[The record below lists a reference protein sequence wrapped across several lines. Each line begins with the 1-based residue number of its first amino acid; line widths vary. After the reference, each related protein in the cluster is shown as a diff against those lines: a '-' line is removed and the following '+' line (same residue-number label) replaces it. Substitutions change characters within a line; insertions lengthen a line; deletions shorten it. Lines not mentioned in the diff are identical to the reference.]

1 MSSPLFQQ
9 IEFLSKE
16 KGIDP
21 EIVVHAVEDAVLVAT
36 RKFYK
41 STEDLRSVFNKEVG
55 QVEVFAVKRVV
66 ELVVNPHREISLE
79 DALKIDAAAALE
91 SEIKFPKSTESLGR
105 IAAQAAKQVIL
116 QKVREAE
123 RDIIFGE
130 FTQRIGEVVT
140 CPVKRVE
147 GGDVILDLGMTE
159 GRLPKREQ
167 SRLESFSTG
176 ERIRVVIVRVEKTSK
191 GPQVILSRTDSALL
205 IKLFEMEVPEIY
217 DGTVIIKSA
226 ARDTGERSK
235 IAVFSKDKDVDP
247 VGACVGMKGSR
258 VQAIIR
264 ELHGEK
270 IDIIAYSEDPATF
283 VINALSPAK
292 IGRASVLD
300 PIEKQIEVIVE
311 SDQLSLAIGKK
322 GQNVRLASKLT
333 GWKIDIK
340 SDEEKRAEVED
351 QMAQITSLTPL
362 SELPGL
368 SGSVLQKL
376 VDSSIT
382 TVEQL
387 ADTPIGELTAIKGV
401 GPKIAEKIIA
411 AVKDF
416 YMQTAETPNEAGTE
430 SPVEPSE
437 KAPAAEEALVAEE
450 APAAGEA
457 PPSGENTSLET
468 ESDNEIKSE

>member
-21 EIVVHAVEDAVLVAT
+21 DIVVHAVEDAVLVAT

-41 STEDLRSVFNKEVG
+41 STEDLRSVFNKETG
-55 QVEVFAVKRVV
+55 QIVVVAVKRVG
-66 ELVVNPHREISLE
+66 ENVVSPNREISLE
-79 DALKIDAAAALE
+79 NALKIDSAAVLDG
-91 SEIKFPKSTESLGR
+91 EIKFPKSTEGLGR

-123 RDIIFGE
+123 RDIIFSE
-130 FTQRIGEVVT
+130 FTRRIGEVIT

-167 SRLESFSTG
+167 SRLENFSTG

-191 GPQVILSRTDSALL
+191 GPLVILSRTDSALL

-270 IDIIAYSEDPATF
+270 IDIIEYSEDPSTF
-283 VINALSPAK
+283 VVNALSPAK
-292 IGRASVLD
+292 IGRANILD
-300 PIEKQIEVIVE
+300 PLEKHIEVIVE

-322 GQNVRLASKLT
+322 GQNVRLASKLA

-351 QMAQITSLTPL
+351 QMAQITALTPL

-416 YMQTAETPNEAGTE
+416 YMQTNDPPNEAGDE
-430 SPVEPSE
+430 SPAALTEE
-437 KAPAAEEALVAEE
+437 TAPAEE
-450 APAAGEA
+450 APAT
-457 PPSGENTSLET
+457 SENTSLET